1 MMRCDKCRF
10 FHIYVEDDI
19 DGECRRHAPRVWQE
33 NTYARWPTTN
43 IDDWCGEFEK
53 KAKGKA

>member
-1 MMRCDKCRF
+1 MRCDKCRF

-53 KAKGKA
+53 KAKGKV